1 MDCAMSERSATTIAA
16 NTGSIVTAQIV
27 NKAASVLFLLFVA
40 RHFGTYGFGEYAFAF
55 GILSILLLF
64 TDFGL
69 GMLSVRE
76 LARDRDRADRVF
88 TANVVARLLL
98 AVAAVVL
105 LQAVMPWLRL
115 TPAIRE
121 MLNILQ
127 LLLVFQAFT
136 GSYGVVFNAFEVM
149 RYPQLLTVIQTV
161 SVAVLGI
168 TFLTLGMNV
177 TGLAYLAAAIGL
189 ANVALAAI
197 LMRWKVRRLHWR
209 PDRGLVARLLRGAWP
224 FALTSLF
231 AIVYFRIGIFFLQYL
246 SGPAAVGSFMA
257 AFKILEAYLIL
268 PGALSVALF
277 PHLSRS
283 AMEPGRALPAAI
295 EKAFRY
301 LLVIGIPVA
310 VATIGFADRIVIA
323 LFSDSYADSA
333 AVLRVLGIGV
343 VPLFLNAVL
352 GSAAL
357 SLNRERTTMAIAA
370 AMVGFNAVLHALL
383 IPAGGLVGAAWATV
397 ISQGLV
403 CGLYLILLSR
413 WVPGLALLRPV
424 GKPLAAGC
432 AFLPLLW
439 TGPAAAP
446 VLVST
451 LFYAGLLLVLRAVEH
466 GDVVLFR
473 KILNLSEGSS

>member
-1 MDCAMSERSATTIAA
+1 MSEGSATTIAA
-16 NTGSIVTAQIV
+16 NTGSIITAQII

-69 GMLSVRE
+69 GQLSVRE

-88 TANVVARLLL
+88 TANIVARLLL
-98 AVAAVVL
+98 AATAVVL

-121 MLNILQ
+121 MLNVLQ
-127 LLLVFQAFT
+127 LLLVCQAFT
-136 GSYGVVFNAFEVM
+136 GAYGVVFNGFEVM

-189 ANVALAAI
+189 ANVAIAAI
-197 LMRWKVRRLHWR
+197 LMHRKVRPLRWR
-209 PDRGLVARLLRGAWP
+209 PDRGMVTGLLRGAWP

-231 AIVYFRIGIFFLQYL
+231 AIIYFRIGIFFLQYL

-257 AFKILEAYLIL
+257 PFKILEAYLIL

-295 EKAFRY
+295 EKAVRY
-301 LLVIGIPVA
+301 LLVIGMPVA
-310 VATIGFADRIVIA
+310 VTTVGFADRLVVA
-323 LFSDSYADSA
+323 LYSDGYAASGS
-333 AVLRVLGIGV
+333 VLRILAIGV

-357 SLNRERTTMAIAA
+357 SLNRERATMAIAA
-370 AMVGFNAVLHALL
+370 LMIGVNAVLHGVL
-383 IPAGGLVGAAWATV
+383 IPAWGIAGAAWATV
-397 ISQGLV
+397 ITQGLV
-403 CGLYLILLSR
+403 CLLYLTLLAR
-413 WVPGLALLRPV
+413 WVPALALLRPL
-424 GKPLAAGC
+424 GRPLAAGT
-432 AFLPLLW
+432 AFLPLLL
-439 TGPAAAP
+439 TGPAPVP
-446 VLVST
+446 VLLS
-451 LFYAGLLLVLRAVEH
+451 LALYAGLLPLLRAVDG
-466 GDVVLFR
+466 GDLVLLR
-473 KILNLSEGSS
+473 RALRPSEGVP